1 MVKTKKII
9 GFILA
14 IIATIGVCCL
24 TACKKDEA
32 KNADPKTTY
41 SFAISKT
48 EMTLESGQSEKL
60 ECRYG
65 DKKIVFSSSDDNIAT
80 VAADGTVTAVNAGVA
95 YITAKADGVE
105 GAEKMCKVTVVKYE
119 YRVEIDRDTTL
130 TAIKGASLDF
140 VATVYRGGEKSNLT
154 VKFMVTP
161 TAATIIDKNTARV
174 TFSATGEYTVKA
186 EYAGVYAVVTVK
198 VTDSIA

>member
-41 SFAISKT
+41 GFAISKT

-95 YITAKADGVE
+95 YRSE
-105 GAEKMCKVTVVKYE
+105 E
-119 YRVEIDRDTTL
+119 RR
-130 TAIKGASLDF
+130 
-140 VATVYRGGEKSNLT
+140 
-154 VKFMVTP
+154 
-161 TAATIIDKNTARV
+161 
-174 TFSATGEYTVKA
+174 
-186 EYAGVYAVVTVK
+186 
-198 VTDSIA
+198 